1 MTSSR
6 RLAALLALAGAIAS
20 PRGARAEGRPIQ
32 DNSFLIEEAYNQEA
46 GVIQH
51 INTFARTRGGAWGYS
66 FTEEWP
72 VLGQTHQAS
81 VTFTA
86 AGPEG
91 ASAGVGDLALNYR
104 LQAIG
109 NGETRVA
116 LSPRLTVLVP
126 TGDSARGLGSGGTGL
141 QLNVP
146 LSVVLLDRLVTHV
159 NVGATY
165 VPSARDGAGAKGSS
179 ASFAAGESFIWLAH
193 TNFNV
198 MLEALYTR
206 TELSFGAG
214 RQRTETF
221 TVSPGLRTAINFRSG
236 LQIVPGIAVPIGVG
250 PSAGERSVFLYLSFE
265 HPFRAA
271 GPTEQS

>member
-1 MTSSR
+1 MLRMTRMTSRAHFPSSRSPEPRTMTSSR

-20 PRGARAEGRPIQ
+20 PRGARAVVR
-32 DNSFLIEEAYNQEA
+32 
-46 GVIQH
+46 
-51 INTFARTRGGAWGYS
+51 
-66 FTEEWP
+66 
-72 VLGQTHQAS
+72 QTHQAS

-165 VPSARDGAGAKGSS
+165 VPSD
-179 ASFAAGESFIWLAH
+179 EP
-193 TNFNV
+193 V
-198 MLEALYTR
+198 
-206 TELSFGAG
+206 
-214 RQRTETF
+214 
-221 TVSPGLRTAINFRSG
+221 
-236 LQIVPGIAVPIGVG
+236 
-250 PSAGERSVFLYLSFE
+250 
-265 HPFRAA
+265 
-271 GPTEQS
+271 EQ